1 MKSETRFPHLAVN
14 AQPGRETFIAARHEF
29 GLRAASRPAGFRI
42 SDFGLRIF
50 LPVLLAIFFCAGARG
65 KMSVIDSVHN
75 LTASGPGSV
84 KAKSETDAC
93 VFCHTAHHANGQ
105 TPLWNHAMSAVSNYV
120 VYSSARFTNLDL
132 VVPQPNG
139 SSRLCLSCHD
149 GTVALG
155 SVSSSAMP
163 IEMQNDVTTLASV
176 PGTTANLGTDL
187 SADHPISFYYDLA
200 LYQKEQALGTVQIKD
215 PGQPAVAALL
225 DRQGRLQC
233 TACHD
238 PHDNEFGDFLVMD
251 NTGSALCL
259 VCHEPGPWL
268 TSAHAISPAAVPPAI
283 AARANLKASAK
294 SGSARAM
301 SPTVATLA
309 CGNCHASHRAG
320 SPRHLL
326 LSDMPE
332 QNCYACHRGFT
343 ATKNIAA
350 DFQKASIHPVTFNS
364 KAHSPVEDPIN
375 PPQRHVVCADCHNSH
390 AVNAARAVAP
400 NASGALARLTGVAAG
415 GAVIRPL
422 LKEYE
427 LCFRCHA
434 DSVARGP
441 ATVPRQFVQTNTRLQ
456 FSTANQSFH
465 PVEAIGKNTLNV
477 PSLISPWR
485 TTSLMYC
492 TDCHNSD
499 SGPKAGGSGANGP
512 HGSIY
517 RPILERNLVITDYQ
531 PESAAAYA
539 LCYKCHSRPVVLSS
553 QSFLYHKTHV
563 VDDQAACT
571 TCHDSHGVA
580 NTPHL
585 INFNTTY
592 VTPSSNGRLEYV
604 STGPL
609 HGNCSLTCHG
619 KDHPALSY

>member
-1 MKSETRFPHLAVN
+1 MKNMFQPWRTRTGWRTARWEAV
-14 AQPGRETFIAARHEF
+14 F
-29 GLRAASRPAGFRI
+29 
-42 SDFGLRIF
+42 
-50 LPVLLAIFFCAGARG
+50 VLLAVLFCAGAHG

-75 LTASGPGSV
+75 LTAGGPGTV
-84 KAKSETDAC
+84 KAKSEADAC
-93 VFCHTAHHANGQ
+93 VFCHTAHHASGQ
-105 TPLWNHAMSAVSNYV
+105 TPLWNHTLSSVSNYV
-120 VYSSARFTNLDL
+120 VYSSERFTNLNL
-132 VVPQPNG
+132 TVPQPNG
-139 SSRLCLSCHD
+139 ASRLCLSCHD

-155 SVSSSAMP
+155 SVSSSGMP
-163 IEMQNDVTTLASV
+163 IEMQNDVTTMASI
-176 PGTTANLGTDL
+176 PGTTGNLGTDL
-187 SADHPISFYYDLA
+187 SADHPISFFYDLA
-200 LYQKEQALGTVQIKD
+200 LYQKEQSLGTPQIKD
-215 PGQPAVAALL
+215 PSLPAVKERL

-259 VCHEPGPWL
+259 VCHEPSSWPS
-268 TSAHAISPAAVPPAI
+268 SAHALSPATLPAAVV
-283 AARANLKASAK
+283 ARANLKAPSP
-294 SGSARAM
+294 SGVVRAR
-301 SPTVATLA
+301 PTTVAAFA
-309 CGNCHASHRAG
+309 CDNCHMNHRAG
-320 SPRHLL
+320 SKRHLL
-326 LSDMPE
+326 QSDAPE
-332 QNCYACHRGFT
+332 QNCYVCHRG
-343 ATKNIAA
+343 AIARKNIAA
-350 DFQKASIHPVTFNS
+350 DFQKASIHPITFNS
-364 KAHSPVEDPIN
+364 KTHSAVEDPVN
-375 PPQRHVVCADCHNSH
+375 PRYRHVVCDDCHNAH
-390 AVNAARAVAP
+390 AVTTTPATVP
-400 NASGALARLTGVAAG
+400 TASGALARLSGVSAAG
-415 GAVIRPL
+415 AIIKPL

-465 PVEAIGKNTLNV
+465 PVEAIGKNTLGV
-477 PSLISPWR
+477 TSLISPWR
-485 TTSLMYC
+485 TTSLVYC

-517 RPILERNLVITDYQ
+517 RPILERNLNTTDYQ

-539 LCYKCHSRPVVLSS
+539 LCYKCHSRPVILSS
-553 QSFLYHKTHV
+553 QSFRYHKTHV
-563 VDDQAACT
+563 VDDQTACT

-580 NTPHL
+580 NTSHL

-604 STGPL
+604 GLGML

-619 KDHPALSY
+619 KDHKATPY